1 MTTIAESPAPP
12 VPQPSGMQYA
22 VRILAG
28 CIIVWFILEHLNH
41 RNPLWALI
49 TVINVTEPE
58 LSAAFLAFKSRIVNT
73 LIGCAVGLSFLY
85 LLGPSYW
92 SILLGIIV
100 SVIICTSF
108 IRVPGSWRVAPVTV
122 AILMTPS
129 VLGGGRSAGLATAID
144 RTEEVLLGSAVALLI
159 TYAAFL
165 IQRLFR
171 RSVS

>member
-1 MTTIAESPAPP
+1 MTTIAESPVPP
-12 VPQPSGMQYA
+12 VPQPAGMQYA

-28 CIIVWFILEHLNH
+28 CIIVWFILERLNH
-41 RNPLWALI
+41 RNSLWAVI
-49 TVINVTEPE
+49 SVINVTEPE

-73 LIGCAVGLSFLY
+73 LVGCTVGLSFLY
-85 LLGPSYW
+85 LLGPSHW

-100 SVIICTSF
+100 SVTICTSF

-129 VLGGGRSAGLATAID
+129 VLGGGRAAGLATAID

-159 TYAAFL
+159 TYIASL